1 MTWRRAL
8 SVALALALALPL
20 LLVVYD
26 RPLQLMPWRKRSA
39 QPEAAE
45 RRSNPGPAL
54 AALGRGKGDGDG
66 DGVDLFKGEPLLG
79 EEHIFFVET
88 SCALDK
94 PQHVPYDSESG
105 LRLSPRGACAVEAA
119 ASAHP
124 THRVYLV
131 HTCDVQRRS
140 LAKGAAPAY
149 ALAALSIP
157 NVRLWAVPYALHFV
171 GTPLQG
177 WLASGALR
185 ASRWPVVHASD
196 VLRFLLLWKYGG
208 TYLDLDVLMLRS
220 LGEEKNFGCAE
231 SPAAVSVGAFNFA
244 LDDPGR
250 RVANACIAELL
261 DYRPD
266 LWSYNGPGAIT
277 RALKKVCNVQE
288 VLEMTEEMCGGFRLL
303 STSTFYAIPW
313 QNWNLF
319 FTEESSEETMM
330 MIEEKNFGCAETP
343 VAVSAGALNFAMDDT
358 GRRVANAC
366 IAELLDYR
374 PDQWGYNGP
383 GAITRALKKV
393 CNVQEVPGMTEKKC
407 GGFHLLPTSTFYAIP
422 WRNWNLFFTEKSSEE
437 TMKVISKNLAV
448 HVWNSRSHNTTV
460 YTSSKQPYAQIARGC
475 FLDIFHSIR
484 FGLKKLTRE
493 CFLCVMV
500 ITMNLEE
507 IAILSEV
514 NVNMKLN

>member
-330 MIEEKNFGCAETP
+330 MIDSNLF
-343 VAVSAGALNFAMDDT
+343 L
-358 GRRVANAC
+358 GRKTSF
-366 IAELLDYR
+366 LLR
-374 PDQWGYNGP
+374 L
-383 GAITRALKKV
+383 RAQSRCFPNQLSMI
-393 CNVQEVPGMTEKKC
+393 QVPGMTEKKC

>member
-330 MIEEKNFGCAETP
+330 MIG
-343 VAVSAGALNFAMDDT
+343 
-358 GRRVANAC
+358 
-366 IAELLDYR
+366 
-374 PDQWGYNGP
+374 
-383 GAITRALKKV
+383 
-393 CNVQEVPGMTEKKC
+393 
-407 GGFHLLPTSTFYAIP
+407 
-422 WRNWNLFFTEKSSEE
+422 
-437 TMKVISKNLAV
+437 KNLAV
-448 HVWNSRSHNTTV
+448 HVWNALSHNTTV
-460 YTSSKQPYAQIARGC
+460 YTSSEQPYAQIARRVCPNVVAAVG
-475 FLDIFHSIR
+475 D
-484 FGLKKLTRE
+484 
-493 CFLCVMV
+493 
-500 ITMNLEE
+500 TM
-507 IAILSEV
+507 
-514 NVNMKLN
+514 

>member
-1 MTWRRAL
+1 MKCQINIVDQSNSIFLL
-8 SVALALALALPL
+8 SDF
-20 LLVVYD
+20 VVYLVKIISD
-26 RPLQLMPWRKRSA
+26 TLYCNSILMPDCGGCRTMWPTPYLELVSVLAFLGVFSSLFPVTGIPHSPQGIRGNASREESGRA
-39 QPEAAE
+39 QEVRMTP
-45 RRSNPGPAL
+45 RYLSYSLKGLRFKPFPGE
-54 AALGRGKGDGDG
+54 KN
-66 DGVDLFKGEPLLG
+66 
-79 EEHIFFVET
+79 IFFVET
-88 SCALDK
+88 SCAIKMFPK
-94 PQHVPYDSESG
+94 PAFYDS
-105 LRLSPRGACAVEAA
+105 
-119 ASAHP
+119 
-124 THRVYLV
+124 
-131 HTCDVQRRS
+131 
-140 LAKGAAPAY
+140 
-149 ALAALSIP
+149 
-157 NVRLWAVPYALHFV
+157 
-171 GTPLQG
+171 
-177 WLASGALR
+177 
-185 ASRWPVVHASD
+185 
-196 VLRFLLLWKYGG
+196 
-208 TYLDLDVLMLRS
+208 
-220 LGEEKNFGCAE
+220 
-231 SPAAVSVGAFNFA
+231 
-244 LDDPGR
+244 
-250 RVANACIAELL
+250 
-261 DYRPD
+261 
-266 LWSYNGPGAIT
+266 
-277 RALKKVCNVQE
+277 
-288 VLEMTEEMCGGFRLL
+288 
-303 STSTFYAIPW
+303 
-313 QNWNLF
+313 
-319 FTEESSEETMM
+319 
-330 MIEEKNFGCAETP
+330 EEKNFGCAETP

>member
-208 TYLDLDVLMLRS
+208 TYLDLDVL
-220 LGEEKNFGCAE
+220 
-231 SPAAVSVGAFNFA
+231 
-244 LDDPGR
+244 
-250 RVANACIAELL
+250 
-261 DYRPD
+261 
-266 LWSYNGPGAIT
+266 
-277 RALKKVCNVQE
+277 
-288 VLEMTEEMCGGFRLL
+288 EMTEEMCGGFRLL

-330 MIEEKNFGCAETP
+330 MIG
-343 VAVSAGALNFAMDDT
+343 
-358 GRRVANAC
+358 
-366 IAELLDYR
+366 
-374 PDQWGYNGP
+374 
-383 GAITRALKKV
+383 
-393 CNVQEVPGMTEKKC
+393 
-407 GGFHLLPTSTFYAIP
+407 
-422 WRNWNLFFTEKSSEE
+422 
-437 TMKVISKNLAV
+437 KNLAV
-448 HVWNSRSHNTTV
+448 HVWNALSHNTTV
-460 YTSSKQPYAQIARGC
+460 YTSSEQPYAQIARRVCPNVVAAVG
-475 FLDIFHSIR
+475 D
-484 FGLKKLTRE
+484 
-493 CFLCVMV
+493 
-500 ITMNLEE
+500 TM
-507 IAILSEV
+507 
-514 NVNMKLN
+514 

>member
-208 TYLDLDVLMLRS
+208 TYLDLDVL
-220 LGEEKNFGCAE
+220 
-231 SPAAVSVGAFNFA
+231 
-244 LDDPGR
+244 
-250 RVANACIAELL
+250 
-261 DYRPD
+261 
-266 LWSYNGPGAIT
+266 
-277 RALKKVCNVQE
+277 
-288 VLEMTEEMCGGFRLL
+288 EMTEEMCGGFRLL

-330 MIEEKNFGCAETP
+330 MIGNASREESGRAQEVRMTPRYLSYSLKGLRFKPFPGEKNIFFVETSCAIKMFPKPAFYDSEEKNFGCAETP